1 MCTKSDAHKIVEQYL
16 LLLAHEIK
24 KYKKHKAVDML

>member
-16 LLLAHEIK
+16 LILAHEIK
-24 KYKKHKAVDML
+24 KDEAVDML

>member
-16 LLLAHEIK
+16 QILAHEIK
-24 KYKKHKAVDML
+24 KDKAVDML

>member
-16 LLLAHEIK
+16 LILVHEIK
-24 KYKKHKAVDML
+24 KDKAVDML

>member
-16 LLLAHEIK
+16 LILAYEIK
-24 KYKKHKAVDML
+24 KDKAVDML